1 VTEDNEEDFRRIG
14 SMIRDYAVVD
24 GVTYAIL
31 SGSYGGMTF
40 VGRWIRDGHLT
51 NKLPRI
57 DLQQENN
64 GPL

>member
-1 VTEDNEEDFRRIG
+1 VTDEQEEDFRRIG
-14 SMIRDYAVVD
+14 SMVRDYVVVD

-40 VGRWIRDGHLT
+40 VGRWIRDIHLKD
-51 NKLPRI
+51 KLPWI

>member
-1 VTEDNEEDFRRIG
+1 MTEDHEEDFRHIG

-31 SGSYGGMTF
+31 SGSFGGMTF

-51 NKLPRI
+51 NKLPWI
-57 DLQQENN
+57 DIEQKEN